1 MSKDIH
7 QFLKD
12 KKAKRDLIAVESSKT
27 RYQAIDYGD
36 GSIIG
41 REGTI
46 EDVLLEVYEAL
57 EYLRAYE
64 DESIQSYETIVTKNW
79 EDYNIKILKV
89 EHVSNL
95 SFNFSL

>member
-12 KKAKRDLIAVESSKT
+12 KKAKQELNAVESSNN
-27 RYQAIDYGD
+27 RYQAIDYVDDSLIGQE
-36 GSIIG
+36 GS
-41 REGTI
+41 I

-57 EYLRAYE
+57 EYLRVYE

-79 EDYNIKILKV
+79 EYYNIKVLKV